1 MEVDLQFR
9 VPASFTSLTR
19 EGFVRA
25 RRDRS
30 WALAAGQR
38 VTAFDPIEEAEAEAR
53 VISIGAEVMHLSVDW
68 STQRDAGKAPEDPKT
83 ISGVIVFGSRAQI
96 QFLGVGHKPGMAWVP
111 SEHYE
116 WSLKSTSPLETAL
129 EAPITAGHSFEYT
142 SGPVGVGLPIETPQG
157 VRTG

>member
-30 WALAAGQR
+30 WALAA
-38 VTAFDPIEEAEAEAR
+38 
-53 VISIGAEVMHLSVDW
+53 
-68 STQRDAGKAPEDPKT
+68 
-83 ISGVIVFGSRAQI
+83 
-96 QFLGVGHKPGMAWVP
+96 GHKPGMAWVP